1 MEAVVTNVLSPAK
14 FRHLGLALLGA
25 RAAECLHHGLTG
37 KIRDEIRTIEVFRQI
52 PIVVPE
58 RGVGEGEHHNHG
70 VDAVRDRGDVM
81 IELELRPRP
90 LLTPRRAQKLGGGAI
105 D

>member
-1 MEAVVTNVLSPAK
+1 MVGLSPAK
-14 FRHLGLALLGA
+14 FRHLGLALRGA
-25 RAAECLHHGLTG
+25 RAVERLHHGLAG
-37 KIRDEIRTIEVFRQI
+37 KIRDEQRPIAVFRQI

-58 RGVGEGEHHNHG
+58 RGVGEREHHNHG

-90 LLTPRRAQKLGGGAI
+90 RLASSPTPARHGRGEDGRP
-105 D
+105 